1 MLIVLLCDVVKK
13 SCHEYDFGYGKKHFR
28 LMLFIEGIYQYIII
42 GCLSII
48 GGYLFGALTYMSLN
62 RILGYTCNFKKYP
75 FDISAMRYTLLML
88 AIMMLFLFIVN
99 NIKITFQSPIKLIQ
113 QQHLTENNGP
123 NLYSI
128 SY

>member
-1 MLIVLLCDVVKK
+1 
-13 SCHEYDFGYGKKHFR
+13 
-28 LMLFIEGIYQYIII
+28 
-42 GCLSII
+42 
-48 GGYLFGALTYMSLN
+48 
-62 RILGYTCNFKKYP
+62 
-75 FDISAMRYTLLML
+75 MRYTLLML

-113 QQHLTENNGP
+113 QQHPTENNGP